1 VLAIVVAEV
10 ELPAHLLA
18 AAVAGVEVPRTH
30 ARGGGAGG
38 TSKVT
43 SAAGIS
49 SCGAVFSADAAM
61 DLPVVAAW
69 PMQTEKDTG
78 WGTNGKERRRKEN
91 KK

>member
-1 VLAIVVAEV
+1 
-10 ELPAHLLA
+10 LLA

-30 ARGGGAGG
+30 TRGGGGGAGG

-43 SAAGIS
+43 GAAGIGS
-49 SCGAVFSADAAM
+49 YGAVFSVDAAM

-69 PMQTEKDTG
+69 PMQTEKYTG